1 MLAHKNAQRFR
12 YTPLD
17 SLSRKLLSFHSA
29 ISLALALA
37 RVFSHKRLGTMRIL
51 GPAMVLIN
59 ETPCVGNTF
68 SPRNLAKP
76 SIAVRTRNGFPI
88 AESRDGRSGLSNFT
102 IYNFCFCFAFSLYQI
117 SPTPLYLF
125 PTVPFDI
132 RASYQPG
139 VFDRVVLANAVVDF
153 SLHDFSLFRY
163 ALLNARI
170 NKPVESVSI
179 FQMYFSRAGL

>member
-76 SIAVRTRNGFPI
+76 SIDRCKNAKRFSDRGVARWTFRVIEFHHLQLLLLLRVF
-88 AESRDGRSGLSNFT
+88 ALSNFT
-102 IYNFCFCFAFSLYQI
+102 DSV
-117 SPTPLYLF
+117 
-125 PTVPFDI
+125 VPFPN
-132 RASYQPG
+132 RA
-139 VFDRVVLANAVVDF
+139 L
-153 SLHDFSLFRY
+153 
-163 ALLNARI
+163 
-170 NKPVESVSI
+170 
-179 FQMYFSRAGL
+179 